1 VNKVAGKNRKLITLQ
16 DMKKPQDVQLSTPD
30 LNSYMKLPKPY
41 DTVESQPALKEP
53 KGSWTEKNITFLD
66 GYAGIE
72 NLIRPE
78 TKEEERALV
87 EGFLSGLEKIL
98 SDDTN
103 RAMIQPLLLSLEY
116 CAKCNTC
123 SEACHIFEAS
133 GRNEI
138 YRPIFRAE
146 VLRRIAKNYLDKNRK
161 LARKW
166 EENDP
171 DLNWETIARLGELA
185 YRCNLC
191 RRCAQTC
198 PLGLDNGLIAK
209 EIRKIF
215 SQEMGIAPKPLHEK
229 GTMLQL
235 KTGSTTGM
243 TKPAFLDIIEFLEED
258 IEEKTG
264 RKIKIPIDKKGADIL
279 LTHNAG
285 EFMAW
290 PQNPAAFAI
299 LFEEAGL
306 DWTLSSE
313 ITGYDS
319 VNYGIWYDDYQAK
332 QIGTLQFKVARELGV
347 KRIIIGECGHAHRAA
362 AVSLDR
368 SVTGEHYIPRE
379 SSLPLLWELTR
390 TGKLKFDPSKNNF
403 PVTLHDPCN
412 YVRSMGI
419 VKPQREILKVIAP
432 MFREMTPHGVDNYCC
447 GGGGGFAIM
456 NSMNFAEFRNTVS
469 TRKKFQQILNAFA
482 DTIDN
487 PDIPKYICAPCS
499 NCKGAIRD
507 ILEYYDATEKYNLQY
522 DGLVELMVNALASM
536 DRPYLEFLIEEEE

>member
-1 VNKVAGKNRKLITLQ
+1 MAGKNRKLITLQ
-16 DMKKPQDVQLSTPD
+16 DVKKPQDVQLSAPD

-72 NLIRPE
+72 NLVRPE

-87 EGFLSGLEKIL
+87 EKFLSGLEKIL

-133 GRNEI
+133 GKNEI

-161 LARKW
+161 LVRKW
-166 EENDP
+166 DENDP

-243 TKPAFLDIIEFLEED
+243 TKPAFLDIIEFIEED
-258 IEEKTG
+258 IEEKIG

>member
-1 VNKVAGKNRKLITLQ
+1 VAGKNRKLITLQ
-16 DMKKPQDVQLSTPD
+16 DVKKPQDVQLSAPD

-72 NLIRPE
+72 NLVRPE

-87 EGFLSGLEKIL
+87 EKFLSGLEKIL

-133 GRNEI
+133 GKNEI

-161 LARKW
+161 LVRKW
-166 EENDP
+166 DENDP

-243 TKPAFLDIIEFLEED
+243 TKPAFLDIIEFIEED
-258 IEEKTG
+258 IEEKIG
-264 RKIKIPIDKKGADIL
+264 RKIKIPIAR
-279 LTHNAG
+279 
-285 EFMAW
+285 
-290 PQNPAAFAI
+290 
-299 LFEEAGL
+299 AGL
-306 DWTLSSE
+306 
-313 ITGYDS
+313 
-319 VNYGIWYDDYQAK
+319 Q
-332 QIGTLQFKVARELGV
+332 
-347 KRIIIGECGHAHRAA
+347 
-362 AVSLDR
+362 
-368 SVTGEHYIPRE
+368 E
-379 SSLPLLWELTR
+379 S
-390 TGKLKFDPSKNNF
+390 
-403 PVTLHDPCN
+403 
-412 YVRSMGI
+412 
-419 VKPQREILKVIAP
+419 
-432 MFREMTPHGVDNYCC
+432 
-447 GGGGGFAIM
+447 
-456 NSMNFAEFRNTVS
+456 
-469 TRKKFQQILNAFA
+469 
-482 DTIDN
+482 
-487 PDIPKYICAPCS
+487 
-499 NCKGAIRD
+499 
-507 ILEYYDATEKYNLQY
+507 
-522 DGLVELMVNALASM
+522 
-536 DRPYLEFLIEEEE
+536 